1 METIIL
7 LVVLGSLLEN
17 SGSQLPWRPEHRN
30 VKVDGLRRRHPTID
44 RHGQLIRAAVPSD
57 RERLRKIIVEAYLP
71 EWSWW
76 VRQVGG
82 KKKARADLISYLDEF
97 LRDRKKRIFV
107 AEESE
112 KIAGFCGAAKYN
124 RGTGTI
130 GYGVA
135 VLPRFRRRGIGSILL
150 RTALDWLKKSGVGLV
165 TLEQATF
172 GFENKDSPAI
182 LLYKNLGGIIIKDQ
196 PLGIG

>member
-1 METIIL
+1 MPEKSRSRQKLSIKNRLKVRNIGFLWDLREL
-7 LVVLGSLLEN
+7 LPKSRSKN
-17 SGSQLPWRPEHRN
+17 
-30 VKVDGLRRRHPTID
+30 K
-44 RHGQLIRAAVPSD
+44 AAIKAAMPKD
-57 RERLRKIIVEAYLP
+57 RERLRKIVVEAYLP

-82 KKKARADLISYLDEF
+82 KERARADLMSYVSEF

-107 AEESE
+107 AEEGE
-112 KIAGFCGAAKYN
+112 KIIGFCGAAKYN

-150 RTALDWLKKSGVGLV
+150 RTVLDWLKKSGVRLV
-165 TLEQATF
+165 TLEEATF
-172 GFENKDSPAI
+172 GFENKGSPAI
-182 LLYKNLGGIIIKDQ
+182 LLYKNLGGMIIKDQ
-196 PLGIG
+196 PLG